1 MARGWESKSVEM
13 QQEEWGS
20 SKHPDGTRPGA
31 ELDRRIESLELS
43 RRRLL
48 FELEATTHPR
58 LQDQKRR
65 ALEHVEAQ
73 LAELRAARP

>member
-13 QQEEWGS
+13 QQEDRATGR
-20 SKHPDGTRPGA
+20 HLDGERPGA
-31 ELDRRIESLELS
+31 DRELKIQSLELS
-43 RRRLL
+43 RRRLA

-65 ALEHVEAQ
+65 AIEHVDSQ
-73 LAELRAARP
+73 LAELRALA